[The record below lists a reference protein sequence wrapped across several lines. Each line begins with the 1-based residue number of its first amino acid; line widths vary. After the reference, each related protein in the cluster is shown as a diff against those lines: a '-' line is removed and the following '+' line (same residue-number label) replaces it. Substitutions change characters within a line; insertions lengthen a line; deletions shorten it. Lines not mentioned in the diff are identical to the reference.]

1 MKYLFLYI
9 ILLAIFLVI
18 DLIWLNFLAK
28 DLYQKEIGSLLL
40 KNPKLLPAI
49 LFYALFI
56 VAIIILAVIPGI
68 EAKSLGNTLL
78 LGAVLG
84 FISYGTYDFTNLAT
98 LNNWSVKVA
107 IIDLIWG
114 TSITTLMSYL
124 GYIIGSKILY

>member
-1 MKYLFLYI
+1 MKYIYLYI
-9 ILLAIFLVI
+9 ILLVIFLVI
-18 DLIWLNFLAK
+18 DLIWLNYIAK
-28 DLYQKEIGSLLL
+28 DLYQKEIGTLLL

-49 LFYALFI
+49 LFYSLFI

-68 EAKSLGNTLL
+68 EAKSLCKTLL

-98 LNNWSVKVA
+98 LNNWSVKVT

-114 TSITTLMSYL
+114 TSITTAMSYF
-124 GYIIGSKILY
+124 GYLIGSKIL

>member
-1 MKYLFLYI
+1 MKYIYLYI
-9 ILLAIFLVI
+9 ILLVIFLVI
-18 DLIWLNFLAK
+18 DLIWLNFIAK

-49 LFYALFI
+49 LFYSLFI
-56 VAIIILAVIPGI
+56 VAILILAVIPGI
-68 EAKSLGNTLL
+68 EAKSLGKTLF

-98 LNNWSVKVA
+98 LNNWSVKVT

-114 TSITTLMSYL
+114 TSITTTMAYL
-124 GYIIGSKILY
+124 GYIIGSKIL

>member
-1 MKYLFLYI
+1 MKYLYLYL
-9 ILLAIFLVI
+9 ILLVIFLII
-18 DLIWLNFLAK
+18 DLIWLNFIAK
-28 DLYQKEIGSLLL
+28 GLYQKEIGSLLL

-56 VAIIILAVIPGI
+56 VAIIIIAVIPGI
-68 EAKSLGNTLL
+68 ESKSLGKTLL

-98 LNNWSVKVA
+98 LNNWSVKVT

-114 TSITTLMSYL
+114 TSITTVMSYL
-124 GYIIGSKILY
+124 GYIIGSKIL